1 MAGSF
6 PPPIWSRRRL
16 SQPVRYLI
24 LALTIVAMVVGG
36 LLLFQSPDGLPRPG
50 SDDYR
55 DTVRAF
61 YRGVAA
67 VEVGLLG
74 DARTQF
80 EEAARLSPA
89 EPAIAANLAVA
100 HVGFGDDDAAVAQ
113 LDVAHALAPDS
124 TEITFLQG
132 QLAGFRGQFEDAV
145 AYYRRAVELGV
156 DNVKARYA
164 LAQELEQ
171 SDDAAGLLEA
181 QQLLEQLS
189 LPQQLLLQQNLR
201 KLNRLPRQ

>member
-1 MAGSF
+1 MVGSF
-6 PPPIWSRRRL
+6 SPPLWARRL
-16 SQPVRYLI
+16 SQPTRYLI
-24 LALTIVAMVVGG
+24 LAVTIIVLVAGVR
-36 LLLFQSPDGLPRPG
+36 LLFQSPDGLPQPG

-74 DARTQF
+74 DARIQF

-100 HVGFGDDDAAVAQ
+100 HVGFGDDEAAVAQ
-113 LDVAHALAPDS
+113 LEVAHALAPDS
-124 TEITFLQG
+124 TEIVFLQG

-156 DNVKARYA
+156 DN
-164 LAQELEQ
+164 
-171 SDDAAGLLEA
+171 
-181 QQLLEQLS
+181 
-189 LPQQLLLQQNLR
+189 LR
-201 KLNRLPRQ
+201 